1 MHWAEENE
9 QLFLKSDSEEKKTHH
24 NKQII
29 NSPLKEVTIF
39 PERAHTFPLPVRV
52 NLDYHQQV

>member
-9 QLFLKSDSEEKKTHH
+9 ELFLKSDPEEKKTHH

-29 NSPLKEVTIF
+29 NIPFKEVTIF
-39 PERAHTFPLPVRV
+39 PERVHTFPLPVQV